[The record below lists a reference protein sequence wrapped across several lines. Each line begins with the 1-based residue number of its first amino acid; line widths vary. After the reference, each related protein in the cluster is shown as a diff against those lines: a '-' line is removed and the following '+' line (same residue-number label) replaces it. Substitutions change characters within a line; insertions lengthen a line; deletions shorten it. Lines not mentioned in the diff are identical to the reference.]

1 MIVVYSLML
10 YKSYKSIL
18 MGALSNYSLE
28 IIMVE
33 TYSPDTTSDR
43 VAQLGPTLFAL
54 PRLGVYP
61 MQYSLWWPWWP
72 TDLVTCYESL

>member
-10 YKSYKSIL
+10 YKSIL

-33 TYSPDTTSDR
+33 TCSPDTTSDR

-54 PRLGVYP
+54 RC
-61 MQYSLWWPWWP
+61 
-72 TDLVTCYESL
+72 LV